1 MNEEMREREAV
12 RRNWRRESMGE
23 GETRKDT
30 KSCYNI
36 FTAIKL
42 NMEKEAAKP

>member
-1 MNEEMREREAV
+1 
-12 RRNWRRESMGE
+12 MGD

-42 NMEKEAAKP
+42 NMDKEAASHSKGTSVADL